1 MKSSVRRST
10 VHIAVTALFTALIA
24 VSAFVT
30 IPLPGGVP
38 VTLQTLAVALTGYC
52 LGVKRAVPALLAYIL
67 LGAAGAP
74 VFSGFQSGPA
84 VLVGKTGGFFV
95 GFVFLVVAC
104 ALGSKCGNKF
114 LQIAVGLLGLLLC
127 HLTGVLWF
135 AHLTGTG
142 VWASAAAASL
152 PFLLKDAVCVV
163 VSMFLSLR
171 LRRALKTVVGF

>member
-1 MKSSVRRST
+1 MRSSVRRST
-10 VHIAVTALFTALIA
+10 VNIAVTALFTALIA

-30 IPLPGGVP
+30 IPLPSGVP

-84 VLVGKTGGFFV
+84 VLAGKTGGFFV

-104 ALGSKCGNKF
+104 ALGGKCPKKV
-114 LQIAVGLLGLLLC
+114 LQTIVGVLGLLLC

-135 AHLTGTG
+135 AHLAKTGF
-142 VWASAAAASL
+142 WASVAAVSL
-152 PFLLKDAVCVV
+152 PFLLKDVLCVAGA
-163 VSMFLSLR
+163 MLLSLR
-171 LRRALKTVVGF
+171 LRRIRAMEAVR

>member
-1 MKSSVRRST
+1 MKSSVRQST
-10 VHIAVTALFTALIA
+10 VSIAVTALFTALIA

-30 IPLPGGVP
+30 IPLPNGVP

-52 LGVKRAVPALLAYIL
+52 LGVKRGVPALLAYIL

-104 ALGSKCGNKF
+104 ALGRRCENKA
-114 LQIAVGLLGLLLC
+114 LQIAVGMLGLLLC
-127 HLTGVLWF
+127 HLCGVLWF

-142 VWASAAAASL
+142 FWASVAAVSL
-152 PFLLKDAVCVV
+152 PFLLKDAVCIVGA
-163 VSMFLSLR
+163 MFLALR
-171 LRRALKTVVGF
+171 LRRIKAPDPLL